1 MTFVSSFVCKR
12 FLGTL
17 VSANNFGS
25 RFLQRIGQE
34 YVMAAKAKAKAK
46 TKRTKIVKA
55 EAERKT
61 QKKTIAASPGNP
73 DAGHKYVLHA

>member
-1 MTFVSSFVCKR
+1 LCASVPWNIGVCKQ
-12 FLGTL
+12 LWITL
-17 VSANNFGS
+17 
-25 RFLQRIGQE
+25 LQRIGQK

-46 TKRTKIVKA
+46 TKRTKIVKT

-61 QKKTIAASPGNP
+61 QKKTIAANPGNP

>member
-1 MTFVSSFVCKR
+1 
-12 FLGTL
+12 
-17 VSANNFGS
+17 
-25 RFLQRIGQE
+25 
-34 YVMAAKAKAKAK
+34 MAAKAKAKAK